1 VSAPTPRPAPRVG
14 SLTARFAA
22 GLALAVATLYVLRPF
37 LVPMLWAGI
46 LAYVTWPLFNRVS
59 SATRRPRLAAGF
71 FTGLVALGVGGLAAW
86 VLVALAGEATHLI
99 SVTRQ
104 WLDSGAPLPEW
115 ILSRAWLAERVTQI
129 RDESI
134 IDPTAVLRYATRFG
148 SQVSGQLVDV
158 AGGLANNAFKFSITV
173 LALFFFYLDG
183 ERLSQTAIRL
193 ARMAF
198 PRSPQVVQHVGQV
211 VRAVVFGLV
220 GTALVQGLMAGIGF
234 ALFQVPS
241 PVALGALT
249 VVASFIPGGPMLIW
263 AAAALGLLL
272 AGSTT
277 GAIGMAIYGVLLIS
291 SIDNV
296 LRPLLI
302 SGGEVPIHFLIV
314 FFGVL
319 GGLAAF
325 GMLGLFL
332 GPVLLSVAFALL
344 SEFGR
349 DDEDPAGAPGG

>member
-1 VSAPTPRPAPRVG
+1 MNAPERPPEVRAGAIAARVG
-14 SLTARFAA
+14 G
-22 GLALAVATLYVLRPF
+22 GLGLLVATYWVIQPF
-37 LVPMLWAGI
+37 IVPLIWAGI
-46 LAYVTWPLFNRVS
+46 LAYVTWPLFRRVRDF
-59 SATRRPRLAAGF
+59 TKRPRLAAGL
-71 FTGLVALGVGGLAAW
+71 FTGAVALGVGLLAAW
-86 VLVALAGEATHLI
+86 VLVSLASEATHLI
-99 SVTRQ
+99 GVTRQ
-104 WLDSGAPLPEW
+104 WLDAGAPLPDW
-115 ILSRAWLAERVTQI
+115 VMSRPWLAERMTQI

-148 SQVSGQLVDV
+148 SQVSGQLVEV
-158 AGGLANNAFKFSITV
+158 AGGLATNAFKFAITV

-183 ERLSQTAIRL
+183 EKISQHGVRL
-193 ARMAF
+193 AGMAF
-198 PRSPQVVQHVGQV
+198 PRSPRVVEHVGQV

-234 ALFQVPS
+234 AVFQVPS

-249 VVASFIPGGPMLIW
+249 VVASFVPAGPLLVW
-263 AAAALGLLL
+263 AGAALGLLIG
-272 AGSTT
+272 GSVG
-277 GAIGMAIYGVLLIS
+277 GAIGMAIYGTLLIS

-319 GGLAAF
+319 GGLASF

-332 GPVLLSVAFALL
+332 GPVLLSVGFALVA
-344 SEFGR
+344 EFGR
-349 DDEDPAGAPGG
+349 DEEVRAAPE